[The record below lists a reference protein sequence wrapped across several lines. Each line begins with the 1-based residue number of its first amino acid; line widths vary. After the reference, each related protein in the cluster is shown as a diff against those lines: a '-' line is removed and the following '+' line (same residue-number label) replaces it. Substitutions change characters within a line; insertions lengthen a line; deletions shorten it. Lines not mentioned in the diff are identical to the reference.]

1 MNVSIIVAIADNNAI
16 GNNQDLLC
24 YMPADLKHFKELTTG
39 HTVVMGR
46 KTFESLP
53 KGALPNRDNIVLTR
67 NKEISFPNTKIVS
80 SMQEAIDVADK
91 DKTLF
96 IIGGASVYNE
106 ALAFADTMNITS
118 IHHKFDEADTFFPQ
132 WNVEE
137 WIETE
142 RTDLNADEK
151 NPYDF
156 SFVTFKRK

>member
-80 SMQEAIDVADK
+80 SMQEAINVADK

-106 ALAFADTMNITS
+106 ALAFADTMNITF